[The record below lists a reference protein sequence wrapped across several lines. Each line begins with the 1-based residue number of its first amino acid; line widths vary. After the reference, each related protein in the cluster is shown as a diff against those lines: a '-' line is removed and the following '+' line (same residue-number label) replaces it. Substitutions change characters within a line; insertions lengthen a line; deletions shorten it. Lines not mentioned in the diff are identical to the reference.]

1 MKLGKESRTPSS
13 ALHNKLFVD
22 RWFKVDPRMHDSK
35 YVIQIE
41 PRGTGRKKH
50 ELCKKT
56 KKKTR
61 KKSG

>member
-1 MKLGKESRTPSS
+1 
-13 ALHNKLFVD
+13 
-22 RWFKVDPRMHDSK
+22 MHDSK